1 MSAIVVARGVQ
12 SIDVRETLAERFVTH
27 GVPAHLRSDHGPECT
42 AALIRLWLE
51 ALQGQTL
58 CIEPGSPWGE
68 RVRRIL
74 HRHVAGCTPRPGDL
88 LHGDSSPDLDRTM
101 ATGVT
106 RLAGMFGDRPGRNEH
121 VSNAVL
127 GRV

>member
-58 CIEPGSPWGE
+58 CIEPGSPWENGYVE
-68 RVRRIL
+68 SFTGTWRDAL
-74 HRHVAGCTPRPGDL
+74 
-88 LHGDSSPDLDRTM
+88 LDREIFYTVTAAQILIERWRRESLGWQGCS
-101 ATGVT
+101 ATD
-106 RLAGMFGDRPGRNEH
+106 RAGTSTSRTPCWAR
-121 VSNAVL
+121 
-127 GRV
+127 